1 VRSTVAC
8 VSGAQNPI
16 SLIPVVLSQ
25 LLVLAKD
32 LEECIHPMAEVAQ
45 VTLGTFWCRRCGA
58 IARGSLTLG
67 APWSRSAIAIE
78 TRNVRHTGD
87 AKRAP

>member
-1 VRSTVAC
+1 

-45 VTLGTFWCRRCGA
+45 VTL
-58 IARGSLTLG
+58 
-67 APWSRSAIAIE
+67 
-78 TRNVRHTGD
+78 
-87 AKRAP
+87 

>member
-1 VRSTVAC
+1 M
-8 VSGAQNPI
+8 SGA
-16 SLIPVVLSQ
+16 Q

-32 LEECIHPMAEVAQ
+32 LEECIHPPAEVQ
-45 VTLGTFWCRRCGA
+45 MFGRVSWCRRCGA
-58 IARGSLTLG
+58 IAPGDGLVDRKWQG
-67 APWSRSAIAIE
+67 WSPSAIAIE